1 MKRKEFIKGK
11 IGYIY
16 SMSSLNAPKDAY
28 IEEVEVEEYEG
39 DGWGSVWNY
48 PNEMSEEVEIKDVY
62 NTYEEAEKA
71 LIKFLL
77 KTLTEYTVENEI

>member
-1 MKRKEFIKGK
+1 MKRKEFVKGK

-16 SMSSLNAPKDAY
+16 SFESKNAPKRAY
-28 IEEVEVEEYEG
+28 IDEVEVEEYEG

-62 NTYEEAEKA
+62 DTYEEAEKA

-77 KTLTEYTVENEI
+77 KTLTECTVENDI